1 MSFSSENQIIPV
13 KHSDMMIY
21 IEVFRIQ
28 KELEKMKWHVLNVT
42 PIIFKS
48 VLLFSILLVLLKSV
62 QKRKPFYP
70 VEVPFLA
77 NLAKSYETSVQ
88 NIAAAGATDG

>member
-1 MSFSSENQIIPV
+1 MYWIV
-13 KHSDMMIY
+13 
-21 IEVFRIQ
+21 
-28 KELEKMKWHVLNVT
+28 
-42 PIIFKS
+42 
-48 VLLFSILLVLLKSV
+48 VLLKSV

-77 NLAKSYETSVQ
+77 NLAKSYETSTVQ

>member
-1 MSFSSENQIIPV
+1 MVINE
-13 KHSDMMIY
+13 
-21 IEVFRIQ
+21 
-28 KELEKMKWHVLNVT
+28 T

-48 VLLFSILLVLLKSV
+48 VLVFSILVLLKSV

-77 NLAKSYETSVQ
+77 NLAKSYETSTVQ

>member
-1 MSFSSENQIIPV
+1 
-13 KHSDMMIY
+13 
-21 IEVFRIQ
+21 
-28 KELEKMKWHVLNVT
+28 MKCGSMVINET

-88 NIAAAGATDG
+88 NIAAAGATTDG

>member
-1 MSFSSENQIIPV
+1 
-13 KHSDMMIY
+13 
-21 IEVFRIQ
+21 
-28 KELEKMKWHVLNVT
+28 MKWLVLNVT

-48 VLLFSILLVLLKSV
+48 VLLFSILVLLKSV

-77 NLAKSYETSVQ
+77 NLAKSNETSVQ
-88 NIAAAGATDG
+88 NIAGATDG